1 MGQLVYRIEVEAQR
15 FVALVSRRPE
25 YACGA
30 HRLRP
35 IAVPALDQISVTRKS
50 SEEGL
55 EQEFNS
61 LHAQRE
67 AGLAYIASQKS
78 EGWIV
83 LPDLYDD
90 GGISGGTL
98 ERAALKR
105 LLRDIQA
112 GMVDLVVVYK
122 VDRLSR
128 SLMDF
133 AKLVEIFERHKVSFV
148 SVTQN
153 FNTTNSMG
161 RLTLNILLSFAQF
174 ERELAGERIR
184 DKFLQSRKRGLWMG
198 GWPPLGYE
206 VESRRLVVVEREPA
220 VVRRIFDRFAKT
232 GSAHLVAREL
242 NAAGEVTK
250 RRQCAKGPRGGRP
263 WTKGAVY
270 KVLANRIYL
279 GEAVHK
285 GVAYPGEHAPI
296 VDQRTWDKAHAV
308 MAEPAH
314 RRGAATRTQVP
325 ALLKGLI
332 HGPNGRPMSPSHT
345 RRRGRI
351 YRYYV
356 AREAIADGYDTCPV
370 TSVPAADVEGAV
382 LNHVQKLLAAPE
394 LVARTWASAKR
405 ESEDEIT
412 EREVTVL
419 LADFATVW
427 AELFPAEQARIVQLL
442 VERVDV
448 QEDALEVR
456 IRAEGLASLVGEL
469 RQQGERIAA

>member
-1 MGQLVYRIEVEAQR
+1 VSPRPTRKLRCAVY
-15 FVALVSRRPE
+15 
-25 YACGA
+25 
-30 HRLRP
+30 
-35 IAVPALDQISVTRKS
+35 TRKS

-78 EGWIV
+78 EGWIA
-83 LPDLYDD
+83 LPDHYDD
-90 GGISGGTL
+90 AAVSGGTL
-98 ERAALKR
+98 ERPALKR
-105 LLRDIQA
+105 LLRDVEA
-112 GMVDLVVVYK
+112 GLIDVVVTYK
-122 VDRLSR
+122 LDRLSR
-128 SLMDF
+128 SLTDF
-133 AKLVEIFERHKVSFV
+133 VKLIELFERHNVTFV
-148 SVTQN
+148 SVTQQ
-153 FNTTNSMG
+153 FNTTTSMG

-174 ERELAGERIR
+174 EREVIGERIR
-184 DKFLQSRKRGLWMG
+184 DKFAASRKKGMWMG

-206 VESRRLVVVEREPA
+206 VRDRRLVVIEREA
-220 VVRRIFDRFAKT
+220 ALLRRIFDRFART
-232 GSAHLVAREL
+232 GSALSVAREL

-250 RRQCAKGPRGGRP
+250 ARQCASEPRGGKP

-270 KVLANRIYL
+270 KVLANRVYL

-296 VDQRTWDKAHAV
+296 IDQRTWDKVHAV
-308 MAEPAH
+308 MAEPV
-314 RRGAATRTQVP
+314 RRRAAATRAQVP

-332 HGPNGRPMSPSHT
+332 FGPNGRAMSPSHT

-356 AREAIADGYDTCPV
+356 TREAIADGYDTCVV
-370 TSVPAADVEGAV
+370 TSVPAADVEDAV
-382 LNHVQKLLAAPE
+382 LDQVQKLLAAPE
-394 LVARTWASAKR
+394 LVARTWAVAKR
-405 ESEDEIT
+405 EGEHAIT

-419 LADFATVW
+419 FAEFATVW
-427 AELFPAEQARIVQLL
+427 SELFPTERARIVQLL
-442 VERVDV
+442 VERVDL

-469 RQQGERIAA
+469 RQDERKAA